1 MSQPTCT
8 HDPKHLVHYDGALGY
23 EAYVCRQCGTYFDYT
38 EGEHPPD
45 EWSRAFVSSCPV
57 PPCPEGV
64 PYDNHLVDCNCD

>member
-1 MSQPTCT
+1 MI
-8 HDPKHLVHYDGALGY
+8 HYDGALGY
-23 EAYVCRQCGTYFDYT
+23 EAYVCRQCGTYFDYA

-45 EWSRAFVSSCPV
+45 EWSLAFLGPV